1 MVTVDPK
8 LASAARSAQAQAA
21 QRLIVLQAT
30 RAGMETLIRTGD
42 AKPSRPIPPTPPEPE
57 RATPDLVARAVTT
70 GAAAAARHLPGDA
83 ASAYAQTGGDVA
95 RASGREVLAPRPA
108 ADSERLVAQPRAESG
123 PPATIMNG
131 ATPAQGLVGIA
142 LLSRRVDASEDGQ
155 GHARSWSLKWWGPS
169 ANSSTVERR
178 PVPLKSRLAI
188 AVALVL
194 LGLILA
200 SML

>member
-8 LASAARSAQAQAA
+8 LASAARAAQAQAT

-30 RAGMETLIRTGD
+30 RAGMETLVRTGD
-42 AKPSRPIPPTPPEPE
+42 AKPSRPIPPTPPQPG

-95 RASGREVLAPRPA
+95 PALGREVLAPRPA
-108 ADSERLVAQPRAESG
+108 ADPERPVAQQRAEGG
-123 PPATIMNG
+123 PPATING
-131 ATPAQGLVGIA
+131 SMPSQGLVGLA
-142 LLSRRVDASEDGQ
+142 PPSRRVDASEDGQ
-155 GHARSWSLKWWGPS
+155 RHPRSWSLKWWGPS
-169 ANSSTVERR
+169 ESSAEVERR

-188 AVALVL
+188 AAALVAL
-194 LGLILA
+194 GLVLA